1 MALQLAA
8 GRTLFAA
15 VIMAA
20 PVPLLRILGADGAT
34 AQRVVWLTRMTAA
47 RDGALAVG
55 GLAAVRRNDG
65 SEGPWIVAGAMADAV
80 DAVVIASA
88 IKQGRVRGVVPTAMV
103 PLAALAAA
111 AGAVTAVRLRRR

>member
-1 MALQLAA
+1 
-8 GRTLFAA
+8 
-15 VIMAA
+15 
-20 PVPLLRILGADGAT
+20 
-34 AQRVVWLTRMTAA
+34 MTAA